1 MQMKQI
7 FEDTF
12 EDIVKLFSH
21 SRIQQAESLTEK
33 AKELYKEEANK
44 NAKLEQNIRDLKAK
58 LAEREKNTGNS
69 SSLKT
74 LVEQLQEE
82 LEVKNKQIAHLNH
95 KMRTFT

>member
-1 MQMKQI
+1 M
-7 FEDTF
+7 
-12 EDIVKLFSH
+12 
-21 SRIQQAESLTEK
+21 TEK

-74 LVEQLQEE
+74 LVE
-82 LEVKNKQIAHLNH
+82 
-95 KMRTFT
+95 